1 MRDISALPASHK
13 SSAAYTA
20 NTDLATVFAG
30 NSSCVLAPEQTEGPY
45 CEPTQNQFIMPAVRM
60 VSNWSVK
67 L

>member
-13 SSAAYTA
+13 SNAGYTA

-45 CEPTQNQFIMPAVRM
+45 CEPKQDPNRNIDRA
-60 VSNWSVK
+60 VSNRNVK